1 MSNARQNETRGLT
14 VAVGMSGGVD
24 SAVVVWLLK
33 QQGCDVIGLTMSIWD
48 AKRPF
53 TPTKHNA
60 CYGPDEA
67 ANIAAARAT
76 AERLGIPH
84 HTIPLAD
91 EYERHVLSAFRNQNL
106 AGLTPNPC
114 ALCNPVMK
122 FGLLPARARALGIR
136 FDRFATGH
144 YARIVRD
151 ETAGRLRLLRGADPD
166 KDQSYFLARLSQAQL
181 AEILFPLGDKTKHEV
196 RALAHEAGLSDL
208 TMKPESQDFFAG
220 DDISVLFDGA
230 GTLPG
235 PIVDTTGRMLGQHRG
250 IIHYTVGQRDGLGI
264 AVGRKVYV
272 KEIRAD
278 SNTLVV
284 DDREGVLADT
294 CRVTDMQWIA
304 EAPPDAPRP
313 VTARLR
319 YRHKGTACCYTL
331 RPDGS
336 LDLRFDEPQFAVTPG
351 QMAALYDGDEVL
363 GGGWIAS
370 APCAEAKLN
379 LGFRI

>member
-1 MSNARQNETRGLT
+1 MSGARHAGTAGLT

-24 SAVVVWLLK
+24 SGVTAWLLK
-33 QQGCDVIGLTMSIWD
+33 RQGYDVIGLTMSIWD
-48 AKRPF
+48 PKQPFTSAKR
-53 TPTKHNA
+53 NA
-60 CYGPDEA
+60 CYGPGEA
-67 ANIAAARAT
+67 EDIAAAQAT

-84 HTIPLAD
+84 RTVPLAD
-91 EYERHVLSAFRNQNL
+91 EYDRWVLDAFRSQNL

-151 ETAGRLRLLRGADPD
+151 EASGRLRLLRGADPA
-166 KDQSYFLARLSQAQL
+166 KDQSYFLARLTQAQL

-196 RALAHEAGLSDL
+196 RALAHEAGLDDL
-208 TMKPESQDFFAG
+208 NAKPESQDFFEG
-220 DDISVLFDGA
+220 DDISVLFNGA
-230 GTLPG
+230 GTEPG
-235 PIVDTTGRMLGQHRG
+235 PIVDTAGRVLGRHRG

-272 KEIRAD
+272 KEIRAT

-284 DDREGVLADT
+284 DDREGVLADA
-294 CRVTDMQWIA
+294 CRVADMQWIA
-304 EAPPDAPRP
+304 GGGPDASHP

-319 YRHKGTACCYTL
+319 YRHKGVGCRFTRC
-331 RPDGS
+331 PDGA

-363 GGGWIAS
+363 GGGWITPAS
-370 APCAEAKLN
+370 CHTA
-379 LGFRI
+379 

>member
-1 MSNARQNETRGLT
+1 MSGARHAGTAGLT

-24 SAVVVWLLK
+24 SGVTAWLLK
-33 QQGCDVIGLTMSIWD
+33 RQGYDVIGLTMSIWD
-48 AKRPF
+48 HKQPFTSAKR
-53 TPTKHNA
+53 NA
-60 CYGPDEA
+60 CYGPGEA
-67 ANIAAARAT
+67 EDIAAAQAT

-84 HTIPLAD
+84 RTVPLAD
-91 EYERHVLSAFRNQNL
+91 EYDRWVLDAFRSQNL

-151 ETAGRLRLLRGADPD
+151 ATAGRHRLLRGADPA

-196 RALAHEAGLSDL
+196 RALAHEAGLDDL
-208 TMKPESQDFFAG
+208 NAKPESQDFFEG
-220 DDISVLFDGA
+220 DDISVLFNGDG
-230 GTLPG
+230 TEPG
-235 PIVDTTGRMLGQHRG
+235 PIVDTAGRVLGRHRG

-272 KEIRAD
+272 KEVRAAT
-278 SNTLVV
+278 NTLVV
-284 DDREGVLADT
+284 DDREGVLADA
-294 CRVTDMQWIA
+294 CRVADMQWIA
-304 EAPPDAPRP
+304 GEPPVAPRP

-319 YRHKGTACCYTL
+319 YRHKGVGCRYAFCA
-331 RPDGS
+331 DGA
-336 LDLRFDEPQFAVTPG
+336 LNLQFDEPQFAVTPG
-351 QMAALYDGDEVL
+351 QMAALFDGDEVL
-363 GGGWIAS
+363 GGGWITPA
-370 APCAEAKLN
+370 ACHTA
-379 LGFRI
+379 